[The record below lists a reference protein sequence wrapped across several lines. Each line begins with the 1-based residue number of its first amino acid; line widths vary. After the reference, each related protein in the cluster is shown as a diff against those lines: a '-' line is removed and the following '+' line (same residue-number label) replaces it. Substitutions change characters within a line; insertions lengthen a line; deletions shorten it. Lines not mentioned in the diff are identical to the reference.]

1 MDVELRPRCS
11 SVSRVYGKDQNFEY
25 FSASVLPENAEMLDV
40 FRDSGFEVH
49 STTDAGR
56 CRSAPV
62 AADSSTASIAA
73 ADERERQATIASL
86 RAILKPRAVAVIG
99 ASRRE
104 SNLGRRVLESLTA
117 VGIHRDTIY
126 PGQPGYAPSC
136 SGDRCYSSARD
147 LPPGVDLAV
156 IAVPRESV
164 LPAVDDCAAAGI
176 NGIVVISAGFAET
189 DARGRELQTEL
200 VERVR
205 GYGMRMVGPNCM
217 GVINTDPGDRP
228 QRVVRGASAAARPNC
243 ARVAERRSRSRGAQP
258 RSLAADRAVHVC
270 EPRQQSRHLGQRHPP
285 VCRTRCGDIRRAAL
299 SRVVRQSAPVRADRA
314 ARVAH
319 EADRRREVGSYR
331 GRPARRRKPHGGPCR
346 ERAGGRRAVP
356 AGRRHPRRHD

>member
-49 STTDAGR
+49 STTEAGIVEVR
-56 CRSAPV
+56 LSLQ
-62 AADSSTASIAA
+62 SSPASIAA

-86 RAILKPRAVAVIG
+86 RSILKPRAVAVLG

-104 SNLGRRVLESLTA
+104 SNLGRRVLEALTRS
-117 VGIHRDTIY
+117 GFKGPIY
-126 PGQPGYAPSC
+126 PVNPAAADLGGV
-136 SGDRCYSSARD
+136 RCYPSARD

-164 LPAVDDCAAAGI
+164 LTAIDDCAAAGI

-189 DARGRELQTEL
+189 DARGRELQAEL

-217 GVINTDPGDRP
+217 GVINTDPAIGLN
-228 QRVVRGASAAARPNC
+228 ASFAEHLPPPGQNC
-243 ARVAERRSRSRGAQP
+243 ARVAERRSGSRGAQP
-258 RSLAADRAVHVC
+258 RSLTADRAVHVR
-270 EPRQQSRHLGQRHPP
+270 EPRQQGRHLGQ
-285 VCRTRCGDIRRAAL
+285 
-299 SRVVRQSAPVRADRA
+299 
-314 ARVAH
+314 
-319 EADRRREVGSYR
+319 
-331 GRPARRRKPHGGPCR
+331 
-346 ERAGGRRAVP
+346 
-356 AGRRHPRRHD
+356 